1 MGNIKEINI
10 KRRTYYFFN
19 KMINIE
25 DFDSS
30 LLEIDNKSYKNI
42 GIYNIGYIK
51 IKKIDDYE
59 NIHCEN
65 PLYLMIGKKNG
76 YTKENDGNKYLVFDS
91 EIFKKCK
98 ELWDGAKNGIET
110 INVGTE
116 GEYSKGIMKIK
127 FDTVDGLSLSKTLKF
142 PTMTIVVR
150 SVSEEDSKYYPQV
163 YLDLFI

>member
-1 MGNIKEINI
+1 MW
-10 KRRTYYFFN
+10 
-19 KMINIE
+19 
-25 DFDSS
+25 
-30 LLEIDNKSYKNI
+30 KSFVSH
-42 GIYNIGYIK
+42 
-51 IKKIDDYE
+51 DWQ
-59 NIHCEN
+59 
-65 PLYLMIGKKNG
+65 KNG
-76 YTKENDGNKYLVFDS
+76 YIKENDGNKYLDFDS
-91 EIFKKCK
+91 EIFKKFK
-98 ELWDGAKNGIET
+98 GLWDGAKNGIET

>member
-10 KRRTYYFFN
+10 KSRTYYFFN
-19 KMINIE
+19 KMIDIE

-30 LLEIDNKSYKNI
+30 LLEINNKSYKNI
-42 GIYNIGYIK
+42 GIYNIGFII

-65 PLYLMIGKKNG
+65 PLYLMIGKIDG
-76 YTKENDGNKYLVFDS
+76 YIKENDGNKYLLFDS
-91 EIFKKCK
+91 ADENKEIFKKCK

-116 GEYSKGIMKIK
+116 GEYGEGIMKIE
-127 FDTVDGLSLSKTLKF
+127 FDTVDGLSLSKALKF

-150 SVSEEDSKYYPQV
+150 SVFEEDSKYYPQV
-163 YLDLFI
+163 